1 MRPDERARR
10 GVQGFQV
17 SPEVHTSLEVM
28 PNPPRTPARVTQTVS
43 GTDDWHRHPTLVDI
57 RSGRLTRS
65 LAGTGLQVH
74 RPGRRWTLLEMNRV
88 QARVVNV
95 MWPACTRDL
104 VASVAADLVYLHAMT
119 SGRTWW
125 SAPTFELDVVWFW
138 LLTDVA
144 DDMLVALLT
153 AELGD
158 PTLMERLKPHTADM
172 RNVVE
177 RIPRVRDRR
186 RAAPV
191 AVGLLVDH
199 LAKRRPAW

>member
-43 GTDDWHRHPTLVDI
+43 GTDDWHRHPTLDDI

-65 LAGTGLQVH
+65 MAGSALQVH
-74 RPGRRWTLLEMNRV
+74 RPGRRWLLLEVNRV
-88 QARVVNV
+88 HARVVNFA
-95 MWPACTRDL
+95 WPACTREP
-104 VASVAADLVYLHAMT
+104 VASVAADLEYLHAMT
-119 SGRTWW
+119 SGRSWW
-125 SAPTFELDVVWFW
+125 SYPTFELEVAWCW
-138 LLTDVA
+138 LLTDAA
-144 DDMLVALLT
+144 DDMLLALLT

-158 PTLMERLKPHTADM
+158 PTLTEKLKTHTGAT
-172 RNVVE
+172 VE
-177 RIPRVRDRR
+177 ALKRIPRARDRR

-191 AVGLLVDH
+191 AVDLLVDH
-199 LAKRRPAW
+199 LAKGRRKW